1 MKKTERMFNM
11 KKVLSV
17 FLSLCLAFCLCVPAY
32 AADAQLFERALQTH
46 IGTYVRFTEAVAGVA
61 DDFYAEGIAHDDWFR
76 VTIDPAMI
84 EIIERE
90 RLEFVYLDGDIS
102 DESQYRST
110 NDFGL
115 VLHGLLLADGTRTDV
130 TIDRLDFEPYSGKYL
145 TTDTKNRLYSK
156 AWNSESLWYEY
167 DVAVGSV
174 WTLEE
179 ANDEYVDD
187 YLYAHSEILFE
198 GATPDVQG
206 NTYTFNTP
214 GDYVCSV
221 RCCGGF
227 NVQKAVIHVHTK
239 SEMKR
244 MLFLPTLIEG
254 FGLAMGV
261 GYWLGPWWL
270 PISFPLGAL
279 HALANLFLVLI
290 A

>member
-1 MKKTERMFNM
+1 MKERMFDMKKTVS
-11 KKVLSV
+11 VL
-17 FLSLCLAFCLCVPAY
+17 LALCIPFCLCIPAF
-32 AADAQLFERALQTH
+32 AADTSLVECALKTLT
-46 IGTYVRFTEAVAGVA
+46 GTYVRFTEAVVGVA
-61 DDFYAEGIAHDDWFR
+61 DDFSAEGVAHDDWFR

-110 NDFGL
+110 NGFGL
-115 VLHGLLLADGTRTDV
+115 VLHGLLLADGTCADV
-130 TIDRLDFEPYSGKYL
+130 TIDEHDFEPYHGKYL
-145 TTDTKNRLYSK
+145 TTDTKNRLYSET
-156 AWNSESLWYEY
+156 WNSERLWYEY

-187 YLYAHSEILFE
+187 YLYAHTEILFE
-198 GATPDVQG
+198 GAAPDVQG

-214 GDYVCSV
+214 GDYVYYV

-227 NVQKAVIHVHTK
+227 HVQKAVIHVHTK

-244 MLFLPTLIEG
+244 IMILPLIEEG
-254 FGLAMGV
+254 FEAGMAV
-261 GYWLGPWWL
+261 GFWLGPWWL

>member
-1 MKKTERMFNM
+1 MKKTFS
-11 KKVLSV
+11 VL
-17 FLSLCLAFCLCVPAY
+17 LCLVLLCGLLLPA
-32 AADAQLFERALQTH
+32 AHAEDAPLVECALKKLT
-46 IGTYVRFTEAVAGVA
+46 GTYVRFTEAVVGVA
-61 DDFYAEGIAHDDWFR
+61 DDFSAEGVAHDDWFR

-90 RLEFVYLDGDIS
+90 RLEFVYLDGDIEIR
-102 DESQYRST
+102 DESQYRGTS
-110 NDFGL
+110 DFGL

-145 TTDTKNRLYSK
+145 TTNAKNRLYSET
-156 AWNSESLWYEY
+156 WNSKNRCYDY

-187 YLYAHSEILFE
+187 YLYAHTEILFE
-198 GATPDVQG
+198 GAAPDVQG

-214 GDYVCSV
+214 GDYVYNV

-227 NVQKAVIHVHTK
+227 NVKKGVIHVHTK
-239 SEMKR
+239 SKMKR
-244 MLFLPTLIEG
+244 MLILPLIVEG
-254 FGLAMGV
+254 FEAGMAV
-261 GYWLGPWWL
+261 GFWLGPWWL

-279 HALANLFLVLI
+279 HTLANLFLVLI

>member
-1 MKKTERMFNM
+1 MKKTFS
-11 KKVLSV
+11 VL
-17 FLSLCLAFCLCVPAY
+17 LCLVLLCALLLPA
-32 AADAQLFERALQTH
+32 AHAEDALLVECALQTH
-46 IGTYVRFTEAVAGVA
+46 TGTYVRFTEAVVGVA
-61 DDFYAEGIAHDDWFR
+61 DDFYAEGVAHDDWFR
-76 VTIDPAMI
+76 VTIDSAMI

-110 NDFGL
+110 SDFGM
-115 VLHGLLLADGTRTDV
+115 VLHGLLLADGTRADV
-130 TIDRLDFEPYSGKYL
+130 TIDARDFEPYSGKYL
-145 TTDTKNRLYSK
+145 TTNAKNRLYSET
-156 AWNSESLWYEY
+156 WNSEILCHEY

-214 GDYVCSV
+214 GDYVCYV

-239 SEMKR
+239 SDMKR
-244 MLFLPTLIEG
+244 MLFLPTLVEG
-254 FGLAMGV
+254 LELAMGV
-261 GYWLGPWWL
+261 GFWLGPWWL